1 MLLPEPWVSLV
12 SLDAAATAHC
22 SHPLETGRERPRS
35 RGEEA
40 GLRWFPL
47 TLELLQSTLA
57 GAKSEGAVVEYSRD
71 DPHADPP
78 KPVELIY
85 KIIMSYHMPI
95 KLLKDPPFPVP

>member
-1 MLLPEPWVSLV
+1 VVS
-12 SLDAAATAHC
+12 
-22 SHPLETGRERPRS
+22 
-35 RGEEA
+35 
-40 GLRWFPL
+40 L

-78 KPVELIY
+78 RPVELTY

>member
-1 MLLPEPWVSLV
+1 
-12 SLDAAATAHC
+12 
-22 SHPLETGRERPRS
+22 
-35 RGEEA
+35 
-40 GLRWFPL
+40 
-47 TLELLQSTLA
+47 LA

>member
-1 MLLPEPWVSLV
+1 MQQPQPTVHIHLKRDGSVLVLGADEAEP
-12 SLDAAATAHC
+12 
-22 SHPLETGRERPRS
+22 
-35 RGEEA
+35 
-40 GLRWFPL
+40 RWFPL

-57 GAKSEGAVVEYSRD
+57 GAKSEGAVVDYSRD
-71 DPHADPP
+71 DPQADPP

>member
-1 MLLPEPWVSLV
+1 MQPPQPTVHIQLKRDGSVLV
-12 SLDAAATAHC
+12 L
-22 SHPLETGRERPRS
+22 G
-35 RGEEA
+35 GEEA
-40 GLRWFPL
+40 RLRWFPL

-78 KPVELIY
+78 RPVELIY

>member
-1 MLLPEPWVSLV
+1 MQQPQPTVHIHLKRDGSVLVLEADEAEP
-12 SLDAAATAHC
+12 
-22 SHPLETGRERPRS
+22 
-35 RGEEA
+35 
-40 GLRWFPL
+40 RWFPL

-57 GAKSEGAVVEYSRD
+57 GAKSEGAVVDYSRD
-71 DPHADPP
+71 DPQADPP

>member
-1 MLLPEPWVSLV
+1 MQPPQSTVNIHLKRDGSVLV
-12 SLDAAATAHC
+12 LGAD
-22 SHPLETGRERPRS
+22 
-35 RGEEA
+35 EA
-40 GLRWFPL
+40 RLRWFPL

-78 KPVELIY
+78 KPVELTY
-85 KIIMSYHMPI
+85 KIIMSYQMPI